1 MSTALI
7 KTGHSRG
14 ESSVGLESMRG
25 LSTDR
30 STLDSIELSERPLQQ
45 VIEEKREQRS
55 DSLGNLQEI
64 VAKQGHIQ
72 RTELKALEEA
82 KTDSLSR
89 IENDLS
95 SSESRSSDD
104 SNASSREDEDERG
117 EKDNGDSDELDN
129 ETIDQVITSLNEDED
144 DYDLEQKMNK
154 RLSGSVIYKTKWI
167 GNIRC
172 FLHGA
177 DGRPRVTIGPN
188 WGFSCALVALATGVT
203 WLCLKGM
210 VNLYNRHAA
219 WYWLVIGATTIVM
232 GLACVLRTLLGDPG
246 IPPEVYRLHARPGSR
261 R

>member
-1 MSTALI
+1 
-7 KTGHSRG
+7 
-14 ESSVGLESMRG
+14 MRG

-30 STLDSIELSERPLQQ
+30 SALDSIELSDRPLEA
-45 VIEEKREQRS
+45 IKEKREQRS
-55 DSLGNLQEI
+55 DSLGNLQEL
-64 VAKQGHIQ
+64 VAKQGGIQ
-72 RTELKALEEA
+72 RTETRGLEEA

-95 SSESRSSDD
+95 SPESRSSDGG
-104 SNASSREDEDERG
+104 SASSRDDEDERG
-117 EKDNGDSDELDN
+117 EKDNDDSDELDI
-129 ETIDQVITSLNEDED
+129 ETIDQVITSLNEDEEED
-144 DYDLEQKMNK
+144 DKDFELGMNEK
-154 RLSGSVIYKTKWI
+154 NSGSVVYKTKWI

-188 WGFSCALVALATGVT
+188 WGFSCALVVLATGVT
-203 WLCLKGM
+203 WVCLKGM

-219 WYWLVIGATTIVM
+219 WYWLVIGATTIIV

-246 IPPEVYRLHARPGSR
+246 IPAEVYRLHARPGSR